1 MKSKFTIAAR
11 MGSDFAKKIIFRNHS
26 PSSLVSVKYFWS
38 SAPVK
43 EEEEESKP
51 VVNTSNS
58 KKSVLTRKD
67 ISTVIAED
75 HDISVAKADR
85 IVKNVFDMIS
95 DQVAT
100 KKEKVAIAGFGT
112 YKPAYRDA
120 RMARNPSTGAEV
132 HVPAKVTVKF
142 TPSSVLKD
150 LCNSK

>member
-1 MKSKFTIAAR
+1 MMKSTCKIAAR
-11 MGSDFAKKIIFRNHS
+11 IGSDFGRKINFRNHS

-43 EEEEESKP
+43 EEESKP
-51 VVNTSNS
+51 VVKTSNS
-58 KKSVLTRKD
+58 KQNVLTRKD
-67 ISTVIAED
+67 ISTIIAEE
-75 HDISVAKADR
+75 HDLSVAKADR

-120 RMARNPSTGAEV
+120 RMARNPSTGEEI